1 MMSSLKSVRRAAL
14 AAAAVFLVPSG
25 VRAADV
31 GVVSNVK
38 VLSDKVQD
46 VSSMEAWA
54 QSFIKP
60 GMSDRDK
67 AMAAWKTTVMF
78 RHQDAPP
85 NEYLGHETHP
95 HDPIK
100 AFNVYGYGQCC
111 CASANIQALARH
123 AGLQSRG
130 YGIIAHSVPEVFFD
144 GAWHMLDASLMT
156 YFPRGDGSPA
166 SVAEIGAA
174 VNEWLKQNPRL
185 KGNDKALRDFMRGG
199 GWRKGPELLKA
210 CPAYDDNGWLPAA
223 THGWYS
229 TVQEYADPA
238 KTFVYEYGSASGYR
252 VNHQLRAG
260 ERIVRNWSN
269 KGLHVNMEGGGGK
282 PGSLDPK
289 NDILRYSARDGD
301 LAPGRIGNGTHEYV
315 VPVTS
320 GAYRGGALDATNL
333 ESSAVKVDDAAKP
346 GVLVIRMPSSYVYLS
361 GAAKLKTTGPVAVA
375 ISDNNGLD
383 WKDVDTLDAGAH
395 SVDLKPHV
403 YRRYDYRIRFTL
415 GGAGT
420 SIDALTLTHDI
431 QHSQRV
437 LPALD
442 EGTNTITFSAGP
454 AEGTV
459 TVEGS
464 LDAKDKGKQ
473 LTLADFHVASKGIKE
488 NVFLAGGSGELTI
501 PVTTPGDL
509 RRLRLGA
516 HFRARDARDAWTVE
530 ASFDEGKTW
539 NPMGQLKGPTA
550 GHSASLALREV
561 PPNVRSAVVRLAGAQ
576 RGTLGLFDLRLD
588 ADYAEPNGGLA
599 PVKVTYLYDESGQHK
614 ELAHT
619 ATKQTETWTI
629 QCAQR
634 PLLKSIVI
642 ERPD

>member
-1 MMSSLKSVRRAAL
+1 MVRSLKSVRRAVL
-14 AAAAVFLVPSG
+14 AAAVLLVPFTA
-25 VRAADV
+25 RAADV

-54 QSFIKP
+54 QSFLKP

-67 AMAAWKTTVMF
+67 AMAAWKSTVMF
-78 RHQDAPP
+78 RHQDTPP
-85 NEYLGHETHP
+85 NEYLGNEAHP

-123 AGLQSRG
+123 AGLQARG

-144 GAWHMLDASLMT
+144 GAWHMLDASLVT
-156 YFPRGDGSPA
+156 YFPKDDGSPA
-166 SVAEIGAA
+166 SVAEIAAA
-174 VNEWLKQNPRL
+174 VSDWLKKNPQF
-185 KGNDKALRDFMRGG
+185 KGNDKALREFMRGG
-199 GWRKGPELLKA
+199 GWRKGPELLKS

-229 TVQEYADPA
+229 TVQEYADPS
-238 KTFVYEYGSASGYR
+238 KLFVYEYGSAAGYR
-252 VNHQLRAG
+252 VNHQLRVG

-289 NDILRYSARDGD
+289 NDILRYSAKDGD

-320 GAYRGGALDATNL
+320 ATHRGGALESTNL
-333 ESSAVKVDDAAKP
+333 AATGVKVDDPGRP
-346 GVLVIRMPSSYVYLS
+346 GVLAIRMPSSYVYLS
-361 GAAKLKTTGPVAVA
+361 GTAKLRTTGPVAVA
-375 ISDNNGLD
+375 VSDNNGLD
-383 WKDVDTLDAGAH
+383 WKDVAKLDAAGGH
-395 SVDLKPHV
+395 SIDLGPHV

-415 GGAGT
+415 TGAGT

-442 EGTNTITFSAGP
+442 KGTNTITFSAGP

-464 LDAKDKGKQ
+464 LDAKAKGKQ
-473 LTLADFHVASKGIKE
+473 LTLADFRVTSKGLKE
-488 NVFLAGGSGELTI
+488 SFFLAGGSGELTI
-501 PVTTPGDL
+501 PITTPGDI

-516 HFRARDARDAWTVE
+516 HYRARDARDEWTVD
-530 ASFDEGKTW
+530 ASFDNGSTW
-539 NPMGQLKGPTA
+539 KPIGQLKGPTA
-550 GHSASLALREV
+550 GHSASLALTDV
-561 PPNVRSAVVRLAGAQ
+561 PAGARSALVRLTGAQ
-576 RGTLGLFDLRLD
+576 RNTLGLFDLRLD
-588 ADYAEPNGGLA
+588 ADYAEPNGGFA
-599 PVKVTYLYDESGQHK
+599 PVKVTYAFAQANEPKTIS
-614 ELAHT
+614 HT
-619 ATKQTETWTI
+619 ATKPTETWTI
-629 QCAQR
+629 ECKEK
-634 PLLKSIVI
+634 PDLKSIVI
-642 ERPD
+642 ERP